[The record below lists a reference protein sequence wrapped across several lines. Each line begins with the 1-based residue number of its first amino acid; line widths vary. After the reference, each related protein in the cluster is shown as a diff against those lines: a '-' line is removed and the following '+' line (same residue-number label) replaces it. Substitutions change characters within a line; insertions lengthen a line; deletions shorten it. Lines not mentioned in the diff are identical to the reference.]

1 MTPRFADAVDPVLI
15 HVFALLE
22 RIDGGGEIS
31 PAEEKRTLEGLL
43 QRADERLGVQT
54 ENWNLAKYAIVS
66 WVDEMLVD
74 AHIWTGQ
81 DWWRDNVLEWSTFS
95 SRRCNDLYY
104 VNANTALNSDSD
116 DALQMIYI
124 CVMLGFRGLYRDA
137 RLNRMLI
144 DKHGLPND
152 LSAWAVEYG
161 NAVGLAR
168 QRWNDATAG
177 QECDR
182 TVVPAAPLWKRARIV
197 WPWLLATILAGLL
210 ILLFFRD

>member
-1 MTPRFADAVDPVLI
+1 MTPRFADAVDPILI

-22 RIDGGGEIS
+22 RIDGGVEIS

-43 QRADERLGVQT
+43 QRADDRLQGHA
-54 ENWNLAKYAIVS
+54 ENWELAKYALVS
-66 WVDEMLVD
+66 WIDEMLVD

-81 DWWRDNVLEWSTFS
+81 DWWRDNVLEWSMFS

-116 DALQMIYI
+116 DALQLIYI

-144 DKHGLPND
+144 DKHALAADLPT
-152 LSAWAVEYG
+152 WAAEYG
-161 NAVGLAR
+161 NAVGQAR

-177 QECDR
+177 QECER
-182 TVVPAAPLWKRARIV
+182 TVVTAAPLLKRARIV
-197 WPWLLATILAGLL
+197 WPWLLVTILTGLL
-210 ILLFFRD
+210 ILTHFRD